1 MKCDKGEIVR
11 KAYTRKAYTRKD
23 GTKVKATRVAAKCIK
38 DRGTPGKGPYTLP
51 PLKDN
56 HFLTKHGYSLSKS
69 FEDRK
74 KALKKA
80 IKENGSLSVLRHLVL
95 VRNYSKSVKKNY
107 DKYTKDIEFVQD
119 LRKKQTASKKK

>member
-11 KAYTRKAYTRKD
+11 AGYTRKAYTRKD
-23 GTKVKATRVAAKCIK
+23 GTKVKATRVAPKCIK
-38 DRGTPGKGPYTLP
+38 DRGEPGKGPYTLP

-80 IKENGSLSVLRHLVL
+80 IKENGSLSVLKHLVL
-95 VRNYSKSVKKNY
+95 VRNYSKSIKKNY
-107 DKYTKDIEFVQD
+107 DKYTKDIEFVQA
-119 LRKKQTASKKK
+119 LRKKEASSKKK

>member
-23 GTKVKATRVAAKCIK
+23 GTKVKATRVSPKCIK
-38 DRGTPGKGPYTLP
+38 DRGNPGKGPYTLP

-69 FEDRK
+69 FDERK
-74 KALKKA
+74 KSLKKA
-80 IKENGSLSVLRHLVL
+80 IKENSSLSVLKHLVL

-107 DKYTKDIEFVQD
+107 DKYTKDIRFIQD
-119 LRKKQTASKKK
+119 LRKKEYASKKK

>member
-11 KAYTRKAYTRKD
+11 AGYTRKAYTRKD
-23 GTKVKATRVAAKCIK
+23 GTKVKATRVAPKCIK
-38 DRGTPGKGPYTLP
+38 DRGEPGKGPYTLP

-80 IKENGSLSVLRHLVL
+80 IKENGSLSVLKHLVL
-95 VRNYSKSVKKNY
+95 VRNYSKSIKKNY
-107 DKYTKDIEFVQD
+107 DKYTKDIEFIQV
-119 LRKKQTASKKK
+119 LRKKEASSKKK